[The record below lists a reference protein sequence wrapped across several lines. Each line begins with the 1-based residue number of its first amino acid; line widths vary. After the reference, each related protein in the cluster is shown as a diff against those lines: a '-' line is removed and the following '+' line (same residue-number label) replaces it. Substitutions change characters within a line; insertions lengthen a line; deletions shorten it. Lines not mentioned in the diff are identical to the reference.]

1 MRGKI
6 FWAVLLLLGLLAG
19 ALYADEFGLLPQDE
33 FDALPK
39 GVVNVALAEL
49 GRDLL
54 VGGDYGQG
62 NVTPVEIVGTEANRE
77 VRIFRTPALPISHR
91 RPAYLRVLLG
101 QVTGLYVW
109 IETPPVQ
116 GEWTLTIDRVHFDGV
131 RENIFARQ
139 MKPGI
144 RDWVNVLPNTVI
156 ECKLTTKTTAVKR
169 NRSFNLTLSPTMY
182 TVWPDSLPVPTRA
195 IFD

>member
-6 FWAVLLLLGLLAG
+6 FWSVLLLPGLLAG
-19 ALYADEFGLLPQDE
+19 VLHADQFGLLPQAE
-33 FDALPK
+33 FDALPQ
-39 GVVNVALAEL
+39 GVVNVALAES

-62 NVTPVEIVGTEANRE
+62 NVTPVEVVGPAGSRE
-77 VRIFRTPALPISHR
+77 VRIFRTPVLPISHR
-91 RPAYLRVLLG
+91 RPACLRVLLG
-101 QVTGLYVW
+101 QVDGLYVW
-109 IETPPVQ
+109 IETPPAQ
-116 GEWTLTIDRVHFDGV
+116 GEWTLTIDRVNFDGV
-131 RENIFARQ
+131 RENIFTKQ

-144 RDWVNVLPNTVI
+144 RDWVKVLPHTVI

-169 NRSFNLTLSPTMY
+169 NQSFSLTLSPTLY
-182 TVWPDSLPVPTRA
+182 AVWPDYLPVPTRA

>member
-1 MRGKI
+1 M
-6 FWAVLLLLGLLAG
+6 
-19 ALYADEFGLLPQDE
+19 
-33 FDALPK
+33 
-39 GVVNVALAEL
+39 VNVARVEL

-116 GEWTLTIDRVHFDGV
+116 GEWTLTLDRVHFDGV
-131 RENIFARQ
+131 RENIFTKQ

-144 RDWVNVLPNTVI
+144 RDWVKVLPNTVI
-156 ECKLTTKTTAVKR
+156 ECKLTTKTTALKR
-169 NRSFNLTLSPTMY
+169 NQSFSLTLSPTRY
-182 TVWPDSLPVPTRA
+182 AIWPGYLPVPSRA

>member
-1 MRGKI
+1 MRSKF
-6 FWAVLLLLGLLAG
+6 FWSVLLLLGLLARPL
-19 ALYADEFGLLPQDE
+19 AADKFGLLPKGE
-33 FDALPK
+33 FDALPQ

-54 VGGDYGQG
+54 VGGDYGLG
-62 NVTPVEIVGTEANRE
+62 NVTPVELVGTEANRE
-77 VRIFRTPALPISHR
+77 VRIFRTPELPISHR
-91 RPAYLRVLLG
+91 RPACMRVLLG

-116 GEWTLTIDRVHFDGV
+116 GEWTLTIDRVHFDGI
-131 RENIFARQ
+131 RERIFARQ

-144 RDWVNVLPNTVI
+144 RDWVNVLPETLI
-156 ECKLTTKTTAVKR
+156 ECKLSTKTTAVKF
-169 NRSFNLTLSPTMY
+169 NRRFNLTLSPAMY
-182 TVWPDSLPVPTRA
+182 AVWPDYLPVPYRN

>member
-1 MRGKI
+1 MQVRI
-6 FWAVLLLLGLLAG
+6 FWGVLLILGLLAEPL
-19 ALYADEFGLLPQDE
+19 AADEFGLQPRGE
-33 FDALPK
+33 FDALPQ

-62 NVTPVEIVGTEANRE
+62 NVTPVEIVGAEPNRE
-77 VRIFRTPALPISHR
+77 ERIFRTPDLPISHR
-91 RPAYLRVLLG
+91 RPAIVRVLLG
-101 QVTGLYVW
+101 KVSGLYVW

-116 GEWTLTIDRVHFDGV
+116 GEWTLTIDRVHFDGI
-131 RENIFARQ
+131 RENIFAKQ

-156 ECKLTTKTTAVKR
+156 ECKLSTKTTAVKF
-169 NRSFNLTLSPTMY
+169 NRRFNLTLSPTMY
-182 TVWPDSLPVPTRA
+182 AVWPDYLPVPHRN